1 LAGLDVGRTEV
12 DPLPVLLAIGDND
25 FIRIEHAA
33 EMYRLIPGTKL
44 AVLPDTTH
52 MNIIKRSAWL
62 EPMIGERIAAAA

>member
-1 LAGLDVGRTEV
+1 
-12 DPLPVLLAIGDND
+12 
-25 FIRIEHAA
+25 
-33 EMYRLIPGTKL
+33 MYRLIPGTKL